1 MTLRLAGLLL
11 LAGCAADPPQISFQV
26 SPASLPEGGGKAT
39 LTWDVT
45 GADTVTLAP
54 PDTKV
59 SAKGSQ
65 DVTVTRTTGYTLTAT
80 GRGGTTSAAVTLTV
94 ANVPVVDVKGRVVDD
109 SGAAVAGAQVSVS
122 GGGSATTDA
131 AGAFTLTG
139 VRTPYR
145 VVAVTADQHG
155 AVDADGLTR
164 TDPTLVVPGVAPAR
178 AVPGVTGQVTF
189 GGPDSGTAYPVP
201 AQVVTQAF
209 LTADVLG
216 TVTLAVDQAGAVS
229 ASAPITWKGPADL
242 PATLRVFQR
251 DFRGRQSGPITATA
265 QVPVTLHDGAALQ
278 VQAALSARASNEK
291 LQVNPTAQAPA
302 GFALQWQALEVQL
315 DGGVFL
321 PMTTDTT
328 GTATAILFQAF
339 FSGELVSW
347 TAVATSDAGAETHAG
362 RRLVADTDVFT
373 VALPAAPR
381 ATAPAQGASAS
392 WASLD
397 LGLQGPSDGGQQ
409 FELRCPQLSLRAS
422 VTGAHYA
429 PDLPSLRSLTT
440 ATGSCQWQGRTT
452 GRSADALVDAAML
465 RVSQRLQLP
474 GGTTEP
480 RALTL
485 TP

>member
-1 MTLRLAGLLL
+1 MRLRLAALLL
-11 LAGCAADPPQISFQV
+11 LAGCAGDPPQIAFQV
-26 SPASLPEGGGKAT
+26 SPAALPEGGGKAT
-39 LTWDVT
+39 LSWEVT

-54 PDTKV
+54 PDMKV
-59 SAKGSQ
+59 ANKGSLE
-65 DVTVTRTTGYTLTAT
+65 VTVTRTTGYALTAT
-80 GRGGTTSAAVTLTV
+80 GRGGTSSASVTLTV
-94 ANVPVVDVKGRVVDD
+94 ANVPVVDVKGRVVDEGG
-109 SGAAVAGAQVSVS
+109 SAVSGAQVSVA
-122 GGGSATTDA
+122 GAASATTDA
-131 AGAFTLTG
+131 TGAFTITG

-164 TDPTLVVPGVAPAR
+164 ADPTLIVPGVAPAR
-178 AVPGVTGQVTF
+178 AVPAVTGQVTF
-189 GGPDSGTAYPVP
+189 GGADGGTGYPVP

-209 LTADVLG
+209 LTADALG

-229 ASAPITWKGPADL
+229 SSGPIAWKGPADL
-242 PATLRVFQR
+242 PAMLRVFQR
-251 DFRGRQSGPITATA
+251 DFRGKQSGPITGTA
-265 QVPVTLHDGAALQ
+265 QVPVTLHDGAPLQ
-278 VQAALSARASNEK
+278 VQGALTARPSNEK

-302 GFALQWQALEVQL
+302 GFTVQWQALEVQL

-328 GTATAILFQAF
+328 GTPTVIFFQST
-339 FSGELVSW
+339 FSGDPVSW
-347 TAVATSDAGAETHAG
+347 TAVATSDAGAESHAG

-373 VALPAAPR
+373 VALPPAPKP
-381 ATAPAQGASAS
+381 TAPAQGASAS

-397 LGLQGPSDGGQQ
+397 LGLAGASDGGQQ
-409 FELRCPQLSLRAS
+409 FELRCPQLSLNAS
-422 VTGAHYA
+422 VTGARYA
-429 PDLPSLRSLTT
+429 PDQPSLRALTS

-452 GRSADALVDAAML
+452 GRSANALVDPAML
-465 RVSQRLQLP
+465 RASQRLQLP